1 MNRWNPFYRLWEL
14 TRERRLPPSL
24 SSAMS
29 EHDPHHLAYLRSLTK
44 DLDNSRNT
52 EVPLPELE
60 VVVVDLE
67 TTGFHPQQ
75 GDEIIAIGAVAMRGS
90 QVLQEESF
98 STLVQSSRKIP
109 PHIVTLTG
117 ITDDALASAPLPAA
131 ALSQF
136 FQFVGNRPM
145 VAHHSRH
152 EREFFRTALWKT
164 SRSRFVHRLLDTM
177 LLIRLSSSPLG
188 NVSLDA
194 LCAQHNIT
202 IGKRHDAY
210 HDALA
215 TAYLWGIYLEK
226 AIQQG
231 FRDLQEIY
239 QEIGNQP

>member
-1 MNRWNPFYRLWEL
+1 MNRWNPFYRLWEM

-24 SSAMS
+24 SSAMLDN
-29 EHDPHHLAYLRSLTK
+29 DPHHLAYLRSLAK

-52 EVPLPELE
+52 EIPLSELE

-90 QVLQEESF
+90 HVLRDESF
-98 STLVQSSRKIP
+98 STLVQASRSIP
-109 PHIVTLTG
+109 AHIVSLTG
-117 ITDDALASAPLPAA
+117 ITDEALASAPQPSA
-131 ALSQF
+131 ALTQF
-136 FQFVGNRPM
+136 FQFVGNRPL

-152 EREFFRTALWKT
+152 EREFFRTTLWKT
-164 SRSRFVHRLLDTM
+164 SRTRFVHRLLDTM
-177 LLIRLSSSPLG
+177 LLIRLSSGPLG
-188 NVSLDA
+188 NVSLDS
-194 LCAQHNIT
+194 LCALHHIT
-202 IGKRHDAY
+202 IGRRHDAY

-215 TAYLWGIYLEK
+215 TASLWGIYLEK